1 MERVTA
7 TRPHSLIDRPRG
19 RDGWRFT
26 RGRAGPVLPA
36 ALIGLGLVA
45 GTVQA
50 GADETRG
57 TTESKFYE
65 LSINLRNRPGPAG
78 VEYFL

>member
-1 MERVTA
+1 
-7 TRPHSLIDRPRG
+7 
-19 RDGWRFT
+19 
-26 RGRAGPVLPA
+26 VLPA